1 MDLVFDIRRISAAAG
16 LTLLGL
22 ATACSASATATDTMP
37 NSDGAARQLAR
48 TVASNGDCGS
58 FEDYN
63 FNRARDTWVFTCQK
77 SGTSFE
83 ILAYGSP
90 DARSAGIKSLDA
102 SKTTYVAKNFY
113 SVAVVKSEGNN
124 SVGEAL
130 ASFNR

>member
-1 MDLVFDIRRISAAAG
+1 M
-16 LTLLGL
+16 
-22 ATACSASATATDTMP
+22 ATDTMP
-37 NSDGAARQLAR
+37 RSDAAARQLAQ

-90 DARSAGIKSLDA
+90 DARSAGIQSLDT
-102 SKTTYVAKNFY
+102 SKTTHVTKNFY
-113 SVAVVKSEGNN
+113 SVTVVKSEGN
-124 SVGEAL
+124 SSAGEAL